1 MKIKY
6 KDENEKLFNI
16 YNEAFDISLKKKKL
30 EKKNT
35 LDNNNNFLKK
45 SIINLFILII
55 MFILLNVLFTHNN
68 HEAFIFEYI
77 WNPVTLI
84 YIILTIINLFI
95 FIVGYKDLKKQGL
108 NGTLTITEKKI
119 VDQSNDIK
127 FEMPLNNITSLVIGD
142 YSIVILTNN
151 KIYYIL
157 PISCK
162 EEILEAFKT
171 YKEDLKIIEKN
182 N

>member
-6 KDENEKLFNI
+6 KEETEKLFNI

-30 EKKNT
+30 EKKNI

-45 SIINLFILII
+45 SIINLIIFII
-55 MFILLNVLFTHNN
+55 MFILLNMLFIHNN
-68 HEAFIFEYI
+68 HQNNIFTYI
-77 WNPVTLI
+77 WNIATII
-84 YIILTIINLFI
+84 YIVLTIINLFI
-95 FIVGYKDLKKQGL
+95 FIIGYKDFKKQGL

-119 VDQSNDIK
+119 VDQSDDIK
-127 FEMPLNNITSLVIGD
+127 FEMSLDNITSLVIGD

-151 KIYYIL
+151 KIYYRL

-162 EEILEAFKT
+162 EELLDAFKT